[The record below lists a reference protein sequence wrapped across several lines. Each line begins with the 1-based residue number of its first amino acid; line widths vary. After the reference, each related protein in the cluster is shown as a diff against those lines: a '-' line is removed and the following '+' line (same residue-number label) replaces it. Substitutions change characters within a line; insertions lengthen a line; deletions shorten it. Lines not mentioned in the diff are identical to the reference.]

1 MPVALEDK
9 ISKETCSVMANAKK
23 QSTDALKSSHSPA
36 KFLKSALSAATSP
49 MRTGDLDEAPMSPSK
64 EITPAEV
71 PKSRYLY
78 FTFECRG
85 LRGIESRTQRTD
97 SFLVLEVMD
106 SDGVWTEHGHTEIVN
121 NESFP
126 VYQVKFGRS
135 SLAVHKR
142 LITLTGSPLSIAR
155 VSDY

>member
-9 ISKETCSVMANAKK
+9 ISKETCSVMAMK
-23 QSTDALKSSHSPA
+23 QNTDALKSQSPA
-36 KFLKSALSAATSP
+36 RFLKSALSTAASP
-49 MRTGDLDEAPMSPSK
+49 LRLEEADNAPISPGK
-64 EITPAEV
+64 EIIPAEV

-106 SDGVWTEHGHTEIVN
+106 NRGVWTEHGHTEIVN

-126 VYQVKFGRS
+126 VYKVNFGRY
-135 SLAVHKR
+135 LLVHECP
-142 LITLTGSPLSIAR
+142 ITGSR
-155 VSDY
+155 TY